1 MEVTKEYK
9 ISKFQTLI
17 LPNVLNMF
25 TPFKK
30 KVVWSKIWRA
40 MPTMKFG
47 LSEYL
52 VPVRIEKINIMG
64 AP

>member
-40 MPTMKFG
+40 MPTVKFG
-47 LSEYL
+47 LNESGVHEFN
-52 VPVRIEKINIMG
+52 P
-64 AP
+64 P